1 MLKDLQINK
10 NEVVVAFPR
19 FKSFKLNMRYIP
31 RDELAAIR
39 EKTVTISF
47 NRVTR
52 TREEQVDT
60 DKFMD
65 TYIQKAITGWSGLTY
80 EIITAL
86 VPVQVD
92 ASKLQEEIPYSHE
105 DALWLVKNSTE
116 FDTFISDTMND
127 VNLFSA
133 TTKEED
139 LKK

>member
-10 NEVVVAFPR
+10 NEITVEFPR
-19 FKSFKLNMRYIP
+19 FKQFKLKMRYIP
-31 RDELAAIR
+31 RDELATIR
-39 EKTVTISF
+39 EKTVTINF

-52 TREEQVDT
+52 AREEQVDT
-60 DKFMD
+60 DRFMD
-65 TYIQKAITGWSGLTY
+65 SYIQKAVTGWSGLTY

-86 VPVQVD
+86 VPVEVD
-92 ASKLQEEIPYSHE
+92 ESKLQEEIPYSHE
-105 DALWLVKNSTE
+105 DAMWLVKNSTE

-133 TTKEED
+133 ARKEEQ